1 MSAHLWSIPI
11 KKYFSFSS
19 IKDLTRD
26 SRELRFSGSFKI
38 FIMVEVVYPIMHA
51 QKI

>member
-1 MSAHLWSIPI
+1 MLF
-11 KKYFSFSS
+11 KNDFSLDFSS

-51 QKI
+51 QEI